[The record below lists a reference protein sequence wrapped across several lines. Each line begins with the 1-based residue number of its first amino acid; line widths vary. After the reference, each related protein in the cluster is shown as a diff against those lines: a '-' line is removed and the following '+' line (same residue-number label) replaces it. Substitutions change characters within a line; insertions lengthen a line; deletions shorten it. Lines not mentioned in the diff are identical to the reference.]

1 MGSSQTVA
9 GAVLT
14 AVTTSALALAAGAT
28 LAVPE
33 LRIVL
38 PWPALTII
46 ALVPLV
52 GASARSGSC
61 PGRSLGGSDAG
72 GPVAMTTG
80 VLARGLIAVYPDP
93 TGPVAALR
101 GLDLGVDAG
110 ELAAVVGP
118 SGSGKTTLLQLLGGL
133 ERPTAGSLEVFG
145 LSLGTASNGTLRRY
159 RRDTVATVEQHYRA
173 TLSPYQPVGRSV
185 AMPLAVRGVPARERG
200 RRVEELLERVGLGGR
215 AGSLPSELSGGEQQ
229 RVAVAAALVTRP
241 RLLLAD
247 EPTGELDARTAGELL
262 ALLRELVRETGAT
275 AIVVT
280 HDEAVERVADR
291 TVHLRDGR
299 AIAERRGTNLTE
311 PCGRPGLAGPAA
323 SGGVGDR
330 TEWPSGRSETVRR
343 RVRTDRQCRSPR
355 WGEPDLRR
363 SSTAVRAIENV
374 SFALGQGGFHVVSGP
389 SGAGKSTILRL
400 VAGLDDPTAGSIE
413 TLGTPLATLDREGR
427 ARFRAGRLG
436 IVDQGRGLTPFLTA
450 HENVALVLAIHGR
463 DPTTASERALVA
475 LDAVGMRELA
485 DRRPG
490 SLSAGERTRV
500 SIARALASEPELIL
514 LDEPTATLD
523 RANADRMGELLAG
536 LAGPRTIV
544 AATHDRALID
554 RATDGYVLD

>member
-1 MGSSQTVA
+1 
-9 GAVLT
+9 
-14 AVTTSALALAAGAT
+14 
-28 LAVPE
+28 
-33 LRIVL
+33 
-38 PWPALTII
+38 
-46 ALVPLV
+46 
-52 GASARSGSC
+52 
-61 PGRSLGGSDAG
+61 
-72 GPVAMTTG
+72 MTTG

-101 GLDLGVDAG
+101 GLDVGVDAG

-118 SGSGKTTLLQLLGGL
+118 SGSGKTTLLRLLGGL

-145 LSLGTASNGTLRRY
+145 LSLGSASNGALRRY

-185 AMPLAVRGVPARERG
+185 AMPLAVRGVPARERR

-275 AIVVT
+275 AVVVT

-299 AIAERRGTNLTE
+299 AIAQRRGTNLTSLADALGWQAPPLRAGSATE
-311 PCGRPGLAGPAA
+311 PGGQAADPRP
-323 SGGVGDR
+323 SGGA
-330 TEWPSGRSETVRR
+330 SEPTGSAVRLDGVSR
-343 RVRTDRQCRSPR
+343 IY
-355 WGEPDLRR
+355 GG

-450 HENVALVLAIHGR
+450 RENVALVLAIHGR

-554 RATDGYVLD
+554 RATDGYVLA